1 MGGTLEDEAADY
13 DCPPFLPRN
22 VVKTSQLR
30 MVMLALGGMQQHYN
44 LVLIVFVEVVILT
57 KRKSV
62 ETRTDLISKKNTL
75 ILILQD
81 PPGQTMILCEPP
93 PTFVIV

>member
-1 MGGTLEDEAADY
+1 
-13 DCPPFLPRN
+13 
-22 VVKTSQLR
+22 

-62 ETRTDLISKKNTL
+62 ETRTDLISRKQKTL

-81 PPGQTMILCEPP
+81 PPGQTMILCQSQHPP
-93 PTFVIV
+93 SW